1 MCGFSI
7 RGCVYGR
14 MKVLMCLVIICYI
27 TSSLYRPGSPS
38 SPLHSSELAQVMK
51 SLGDGGWVGGE
62 GRGTQ
67 PSVSVTELCETK
79 NETPNLGRV
88 CAFFFV
94 FGTLTVYLH
103 SKKCVA
109 T

>member
-1 MCGFSI
+1 M
-7 RGCVYGR
+7 
-14 MKVLMCLVIICYI
+14 IICYI
-27 TSSLYRPGSPS
+27 TSSLRRPGSPS

-67 PSVSVTELCETK
+67 PSVSVRELCETK
-79 NETPNLGRV
+79 NETPNLGQV
-88 CAFFFV
+88 CAFSPM
-94 FGTLTVYLH
+94 FGTLTVLDYLH